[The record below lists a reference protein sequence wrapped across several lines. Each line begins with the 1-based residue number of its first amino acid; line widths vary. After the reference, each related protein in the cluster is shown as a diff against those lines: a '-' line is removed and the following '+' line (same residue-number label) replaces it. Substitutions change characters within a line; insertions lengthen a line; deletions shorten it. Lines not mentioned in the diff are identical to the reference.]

1 MYIYIK
7 SILEIAFGF
16 LMLTTCTQKIL
27 GTGTTN
33 FVRVSDLCSEVCLL
47 FMTVEN
53 EKKHI
58 YIYIYDVHAFCE
70 IEIYRRRCL
79 KSSDAD
85 V

>member
-1 MYIYIK
+1 MYIYIPT
-7 SILEIAFGF
+7 ILEIAFGF

-53 EKKHI
+53 ETFMRFVKLKFTGE
-58 YIYIYDVHAFCE
+58 DV
-70 IEIYRRRCL
+70 
-79 KSSDAD
+79 
-85 V
+85 

>member
-1 MYIYIK
+1 MYIYIYI
-7 SILEIAFGF
+7 STILEIAFGF

-58 YIYIYDVHAFCE
+58 YIYMMFMRFVKLKFAGEDV
-70 IEIYRRRCL
+70 
-79 KSSDAD
+79 
-85 V
+85 

>member
-1 MYIYIK
+1 MYIYIPT
-7 SILEIAFGF
+7 ILEIAFGF

-53 EKKHI
+53 ETKH
-58 YIYIYDVHAFCE
+58 IYIYDVHAVCE

>member
-1 MYIYIK
+1 MK
-7 SILEIAFGF
+7 HSILEIAFGF

-58 YIYIYDVHAFCE
+58 YMMFMRFVKLKFAGEDV
-70 IEIYRRRCL
+70 
-79 KSSDAD
+79 
-85 V
+85 